1 MSTDYYPPTQ
11 GTDLQSAHLNNQ
23 NWLPIELE
31 RELEAAA
38 PGPNDIDENGFV
50 VNLDRLEEV
59 ATKLFPRGRL
69 FYNWYQAKDFH
80 NKLGSMW
87 GYVGSTEGNTMFC
100 SFGKADKKKRK
111 SDVSPSIQ
119 RTPATSIKEI
129 GCPWKIKFNQ
139 LGGRRIDSPVKITNV
154 VSLAHTCKP
163 GKSSLTIAKK
173 SAGQYV
179 LSQQAVE
186 ALLTFIDSGP
196 VPPSTLRQFV
206 RRYVPAQ
213 VEISSQDLFNLRKR
227 ALFLK
232 MTNKDLKA

>member
-11 GTDLQSAHLNNQ
+11 GTDLQSAHPNNQ

-87 GYVGSTEGNTMFC
+87 GYVGSTDYVPF
-100 SFGKADKKKRK
+100 
-111 SDVSPSIQ
+111 DVSITGNLHVEYHLVVRPNDLVCL
-119 RTPATSIKEI
+119 
-129 GCPWKIKFNQ
+129 CPRQ
-139 LGGRRIDSPVKITNV
+139 
-154 VSLAHTCKP
+154 TC
-163 GKSSLTIAKK
+163 GS
-173 SAGQYV
+173 
-179 LSQQAVE
+179 
-186 ALLTFIDSGP
+186 F
-196 VPPSTLRQFV
+196 R
-206 RRYVPAQ
+206 
-213 VEISSQDLFNLRKR
+213 
-227 ALFLK
+227 
-232 MTNKDLKA
+232 